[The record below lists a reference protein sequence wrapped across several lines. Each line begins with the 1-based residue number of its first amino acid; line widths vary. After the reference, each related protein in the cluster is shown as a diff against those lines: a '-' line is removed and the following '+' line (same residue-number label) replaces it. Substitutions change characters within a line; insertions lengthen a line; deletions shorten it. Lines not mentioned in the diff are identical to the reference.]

1 MNKANANFLPVALF
15 TSAFPLLCRSHFTG
29 IYCLSLAF
37 NFGSCCCCTVCVSVW
52 FFVFLLIGYV
62 FLDECINRDV
72 YFRVFDYFFV
82 VVARVTQSILIIWK
96 NGRARKHRQNHFT
109 FDSMFVWFFFLLFS
123 VCKIPCQKKMFVC
136 VLNTCV
142 HLAKWFHISSI
153 SGCTENK
160 SSFMHAERRVR
171 ERVSFF
177 LHSNHSISRQYQ

>member
-1 MNKANANFLPVALF
+1 MPTF
-15 TSAFPLLCRSHFTG
+15 CRSHS
-29 IYCLSLAF
+29 SLQLFHFSVEAIHWYLLF
-37 NFGSCCCCTVCVSVW
+37 IFSLQFRFMLLLHCVCVCVSVW

-72 YFRVFDYFFV
+72 YFRVFDYFFRGCGTSN
-82 VVARVTQSILIIWK
+82 AKHIDYMEKWESTQTSPKPFYIRFDVRLIFSFASL
-96 NGRARKHRQNHFT
+96 GVQN
-109 FDSMFVWFFFLLFS
+109 SMS
-123 VCKIPCQKKMFVC
+123 KKMFVC